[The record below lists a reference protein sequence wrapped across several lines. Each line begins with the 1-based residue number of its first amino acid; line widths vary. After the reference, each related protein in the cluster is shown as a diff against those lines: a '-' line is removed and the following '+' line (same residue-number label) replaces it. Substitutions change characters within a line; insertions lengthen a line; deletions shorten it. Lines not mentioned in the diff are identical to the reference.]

1 MHMPFAGNNF
11 VRNQNF
17 VSDRNAGPPS
27 NTISAE
33 KVDNEFDNL
42 TAGLTI
48 VKTAHETQ
56 KSLFPV
62 PATANAGQYMRT
74 NAAGTAFELR
84 TAEQTRTDLSVV
96 LPGRLA
102 FQYPTTTQWVVPA
115 GVRRV
120 WVEVYGGGGG
130 TTGFYQGTAN
140 AKMYSGGGG
149 GYAASYI
156 DVTPGAVIPITVGAA
171 GATGSTGPG
180 TNGGDSSFGTFLSAG
195 GGKSV
200 QYDGDV
206 AMGGTAPYSA
216 TIFQMGGRGRPAPMG
231 GVEAKSGMAGG
242 PLGGRAIGWFDAV
255 SPWPGAGG
263 SAQQL
268 NQTNA
273 YYTAAGAG
281 AVIVSW

>member
-84 TAEQTRTDLSVV
+84 TAEQARTDLPSFASG
-96 LPGRLA
+96 LLLLQSFDRGSWTRQSPMPSFQPMPGCCA
-102 FQYPTTTQWVVPA
+102 KWV
-115 GVRRV
+115 
-120 WVEVYGGGGG
+120 
-130 TTGFYQGTAN
+130 
-140 AKMYSGGGG
+140 
-149 GYAASYI
+149 
-156 DVTPGAVIPITVGAA
+156 PGQHNFPI
-171 GATGSTGPG
+171 
-180 TNGGDSSFGTFLSAG
+180 
-195 GGKSV
+195 
-200 QYDGDV
+200 
-206 AMGGTAPYSA
+206 
-216 TIFQMGGRGRPAPMG
+216 
-231 GVEAKSGMAGG
+231 
-242 PLGGRAIGWFDAV
+242 
-255 SPWPGAGG
+255 
-263 SAQQL
+263 
-268 NQTNA
+268 
-273 YYTAAGAG
+273 
-281 AVIVSW
+281 